1 MTKTIKTF
9 SKTQSTNL
17 NWDTNEI
24 FEASLMF
31 PTEHIQS
38 ESALKALTDEEFSD
52 LTIGILFPCQPLTG
66 EEKSA
71 MVKSVHAKNRLRVYF
86 QALQIVT
93 RHAKVVDEVQDDNI
107 EDVSLSEAMAHNG
120 YSIREEG
127 ATDFVDEEFPEEE

>member
-17 NWDTNEI
+17 DWDTNEI

-31 PTEHIQS
+31 PTEHVHS

-52 LTIGILFPCQPLTG
+52 LTVGILVPCQPLTG
-66 EEKSA
+66 EEKNA
-71 MVKSVHAKNRLRVYF
+71 MVKSVHTKNRLRVYF

-93 RHAKVVDEVQDDNI
+93 RHAKVIDEVQDDNI
-107 EDVSLSEAMAHNG
+107 EDVSLNEAMAHNG
-120 YSIREEG
+120 YSIREEDSL
-127 ATDFVDEEFPEEE
+127 DFVDEEFPEEE